1 MCGNSDL
8 VEPAC
13 RGQACGTGCTARTS
27 GHGGR
32 DAPWPV
38 TGRGTLL
45 APGKTGWE
53 TSGGQTDPVWSSGF
67 PTWVC
72 VCGGGRLG
80 RGRKPAPRADLI
92 SRDRAID
99 SALESMGGLFT
110 SRPWIQQGLRICCLD
125 YKSQLQY
132 TSVSVALGEPAPLP
146 AVSSSN
152 RSSAQLGYQALRQR
166 EACLFE
172 KRL

>member
-1 MCGNSDL
+1 METVTWWSLL
-8 VEPAC
+8 VVARPVGLAVPLGPQAMGAGMTRGRSQGEGHSLPRERPAGRRLGDRLTRSGAVASP
-13 RGQACGTGCTARTS
+13 RG
-27 GHGGR
+27 
-32 DAPWPV
+32 
-38 TGRGTLL
+38 
-45 APGKTGWE
+45 
-53 TSGGQTDPVWSSGF
+53 
-67 PTWVC
+67 C

-92 SRDRAID
+92 SGDKAID

-132 TSVSVALGEPAPLP
+132 TSVSVALGELAPLP

>member
-8 VEPAC
+8 VEPAH

-67 PTWVC
+67 LTWVC
-72 VCGGGRLG
+72 VCGEGRLG

-92 SRDRAID
+92 SRETRLSYRLCSGEHGRLVYLPPMDPA
-99 SALESMGGLFT
+99 GT
-110 SRPWIQQGLRICCLD
+110 SDLLPRLQVPASIHLCLCGPRGASPPPGCLQQ
-125 YKSQLQY
+125 
-132 TSVSVALGEPAPLP
+132 
-146 AVSSSN
+146 
-152 RSSAQLGYQALRQR
+152 
-166 EACLFE
+166 
-172 KRL
+172 

>member
-1 MCGNSDL
+1 
-8 VEPAC
+8 
-13 RGQACGTGCTARTS
+13 
-27 GHGGR
+27 
-32 DAPWPV
+32 
-38 TGRGTLL
+38 
-45 APGKTGWE
+45 
-53 TSGGQTDPVWSSGF
+53 
-67 PTWVC
+67 
-72 VCGGGRLG
+72 
-80 RGRKPAPRADLI
+80 
-92 SRDRAID
+92 
-99 SALESMGGLFT
+99 MGGLFT

-172 KRL
+172 KRLLQVGRLGGSGENPHHLLECRSPPQSPSWLAPQDPGALAVE